1 MLTGQL
7 SVEANQNM
15 NSIEKS
21 PNPKSQQE
29 RVIAICSDGQ
39 FRTLEAIQLEIKRRF
54 NKYDTTPA
62 ISARLR
68 ENATLFKYGFEK
80 EKRRILNKNTGKY
93 CYYYTLR
100 KITNAIS
107 IQ

>member
-39 FRTLEAIQLEIKRRF
+39 FRTLERIQLEIKRRF
-54 NKYDTTPA
+54 NKYDTATA

-68 ENATLFKYGFEK
+68 ERTILFKKGFEK
-80 EKRRILNKNTGKY
+80 QKLRTINLNTGKPFY
-93 CYYYTLR
+93 RYTLR
-100 KITNAIS
+100 RIS
-107 IQ
+107 NESC

>member
-29 RVIAICSDGQ
+29 RVIAVCSDGQ
-39 FRTLEAIQLEIKRRF
+39 FRTLERIQLEIKRRF

-68 ENATLFKYGFEK
+68 ERTILFKKGFEK
-80 EKRRILNKNTGKY
+80 QKLRTINQNTGKPF
-93 CYYYTLR
+93 YYYTLR
-100 KITNAIS
+100 RINNES
-107 IQ
+107 H

>member
-1 MLTGQL
+1 MRSVHHKKML
-7 SVEANQNM
+7 V
-15 NSIEKS
+15 
-21 PNPKSQQE
+21 PKSQQE
-29 RVIAICSDGQ
+29 RVIAVCCDGQ
-39 FRTLEAIQLEIKRRF
+39 FRTLEGIQLEIKRRF
-54 NKYDTTPA
+54 KKYDTTPA

-80 EKRRILNKNTGKY
+80 EKCRILNKNTGNY

-100 KITNAIS
+100 KVTNAIS

>member
-1 MLTGQL
+1 MQT
-7 SVEANQNM
+7 
-15 NSIEKS
+15 

-39 FRTLEAIQLEIKRRF
+39 FRTLERIQLEIRRRY

-80 EKRRILNKNTGKY
+80 EKRRILNKKHWQVLLLLYVEKG
-93 CYYYTLR
+93 
-100 KITNAIS
+100 
-107 IQ
+107 

>member
-1 MLTGQL
+1 MLI
-7 SVEANQNM
+7 N
-15 NSIEKS
+15 EKTLH
-21 PNPKSQQE
+21 PKSQRE
-29 RVIAICSDGQ
+29 RVIAVCCDGKY
-39 FRTLEAIQLEIKRRF
+39 RTLERIQLEIKQRF

-80 EKRRILNKNTGKY
+80 HKCRILNKETGKY

-100 KITNAIS
+100 KATSAIS
-107 IQ
+107 VQ

>member
-1 MLTGQL
+1 MLIGQL
-7 SVEANQNM
+7 SVKGKQNM
-15 NSIEKS
+15 NAIEKS
-21 PNPKSQQE
+21 SIPKSQQE

-39 FRTLEAIQLEIKRRF
+39 FRTLERIQLEIKRRF
-54 NKYDTTPA
+54 NKYDTATA

-68 ENATLFKYGFEK
+68 ERTILFKKGFEK
-80 EKRRILNKNTGKY
+80 QKLRTINQNTGKPV
-93 CYYYTLR
+93 YYYTLR

>member
-1 MLTGQL
+1 MKIT
-7 SVEANQNM
+7 
-15 NSIEKS
+15 EKS

-39 FRTLEAIQLEIKRRF
+39 FRTLERIQLEIKRRF

-68 ENATLFKYGFEK
+68 ERTILFKKGFEK
-80 EKRRILNKNTGKY
+80 QKLRTINRNTGKSFY
-93 CYYYTLR
+93 RYTLR
-100 KITNAIS
+100 RIS
-107 IQ
+107 NESC

>member
-1 MLTGQL
+1 MLIGQL

-39 FRTLEAIQLEIKRRF
+39 FRTLERIQLEIKRRF
-54 NKYDTTPA
+54 NKYDTATA

-68 ENATLFKYGFEK
+68 ERTILFKKGFEK
-80 EKRRILNKNTGKY
+80 QKLRTINRNTGKPFY
-93 CYYYTLR
+93 RYTLR
-100 KITNAIS
+100 RIS
-107 IQ
+107 NESH